1 MIYSENILIC
11 ITAPLL
17 IAAIFL
23 RGESRRFAVFF
34 AVGMF
39 ICLLSAYIS
48 GFLEYAGVM
57 DAKDIPLYLSPVVE
71 ESMKLLPLIFVL
83 QVIQPPEDS
92 LFLGAVALGTGFAT
106 FENCCY
112 ILTAGAENLA
122 YILVRGLA
130 VGVMHLVCVLMVIL
144 GTILARRTKTLS
156 VAAFVGALSTAM
168 CYHSLYNLLVSQ
180 PGVTSMIGYVM
191 PLATVLVLTVPYR
204 SIRKKI

>member
-11 ITAPLL
+11 IAAPLL

-23 RGESRRFAVFF
+23 RGEARRFAVFF
-34 AVGMF
+34 TVGMV

-48 GFLEYAGVM
+48 GFLEFAGM
-57 DAKDIPLYLSPVVE
+57 MEADKIPLYVSPVVE
-71 ESMKLLPLIFVL
+71 ESMKVLPLIFVL
-83 QVIQPPEDS
+83 LVIQPPEEG
-92 LFLGAVALGTGFAT
+92 LFLGSVALGTGFAT

-112 ILTAGAENLA
+112 ILTAGSENLT

-144 GTILARRTKTLS
+144 GTILARRTRTFSL
-156 VAAFVGALSTAM
+156 AAFVGALSTAM

-180 PGVTSMIGYVM
+180 PGVTSIIGYVM
-191 PLATVLVLTVPYR
+191 PLFTVGVLTVPYR
-204 SIRKKI
+204 RIRKEI

>member
-23 RGESRRFAVFF
+23 RGESRRFSVFF

-144 GTILARRTKTLS
+144 GPSWPEGLKPFPRQPLSAHCLRPCVIILCIIFWSPSRE
-156 VAAFVGALSTAM
+156 
-168 CYHSLYNLLVSQ
+168 
-180 PGVTSMIGYVM
+180 
-191 PLATVLVLTVPYR
+191 
-204 SIRKKI
+204 